1 MRLWNFFEFHKP
13 YFSTNKRIL
22 GNLPRIFISSIVQF
36 VSFTKEDCKN
46 LKSKLNKFILFDEEH
61 KVSKWISKIILKS
74 IFDEHVRYN
83 GSLFSEFELIG
94 MCKLLFSAK
103 KQIPINTIRNGLDGK
118 LTKFQIKIC
127 KIFDIK
133 HVTYEHGHPTKYSK
147 GMLDRKQTYSRFYL
161 ILIKQTVKFFLRF
174 LRYNFKNS
182 F

>member
-1 MRLWNFFEFHKP
+1 MSWYYQQVLKISFIINFVEDNNQNIIIWDADTIILKKINFFNKDSSCVYGTFFEFHKP

-83 GSLFSEFELIG
+83 GSLFSEFELIE
-94 MCKLLFSAK
+94 CVNYYSVQK
-103 KQIPINTIRNGLDGK
+103 N
-118 LTKFQIKIC
+118 KFQ
-127 KIFDIK
+127 
-133 HVTYEHGHPTKYSK
+133 
-147 GMLDRKQTYSRFYL
+147 
-161 ILIKQTVKFFLRF
+161 
-174 LRYNFKNS
+174 
-182 F
+182 